1 MIDTANIVN
10 AAGLVFDIAGAVLI
24 FIYGLPKWIPRDN
37 EQLIVDG
44 GNISDPK
51 PETKLDSYTRNNR
64 IGLVFLI
71 TGFLLQLISDFIK

>member
-10 AAGLVFDIAGAVLI
+10 AFGLVSDIVGACLI
-24 FIYGLPKWIPRDN
+24 FRYGLPKWIPRDN

-44 GNISDPK
+44 GNVSDPE
-51 PETKLDSYTRNNR
+51 PETKLDSYTKYNR

-71 TGFLLQLISDFIK
+71 TGFLLQLISDFLK